1 MLSKVPKQML
11 PDVASASE
19 TEFLV
24 VHSQILVSTVQP
36 NWGCKKRWNQAN
48 IHNNNEIHVFRSN
61 IGLYV
66 ITIHNHHLPC
76 HPNPYPYLGIWESL
90 GDSHL
95 ILYSHNLPTE
105 DGLQIRQKLMMWVYA
120 RRELGRYDECES
132 WILCIFNANIKA
144 QLYVNANM
152 PSNCMSRYLDFC
164 CGIDPYPYLYYWTP
178 KFAFCKQHLC
188 QG

>member
-1 MLSKVPKQML
+1 MLPKVTRCCQMLSKVPKHWQKML

-36 NWGCKKRWNQAN
+36 NWGRKKRWNQAN

-105 DGLQIRQKLMMWVYA
+105 DGLQIHQKLMMWVYA
-120 RRELGRYDECES
+120 RRDLGRYDECES
-132 WILCIFNANIKA
+132 WILCIFNAN
-144 QLYVNANM
+144 M
-152 PSNCMSRYLDFC
+152 PNCMWMQICRQTVCLD
-164 CGIDPYPYLYYWTP
+164 I
-178 KFAFCKQHLC
+178 
-188 QG
+188 